1 MTQKQHTI
9 KRPISVSGIG
19 LHTGKEVTL
28 TFHPAAENH
37 GLVFQRKDLE
47 GEPLIPA
54 DVDLVVDTSR
64 GTTIGINKNTR
75 VHTVEHAL
83 AALAGLQIDN
93 VLIQLDGPEP
103 PAVDGSSKPYL
114 NALLEAGLEEQDA
127 EREFFVIE
135 EPIYFQDGAR
145 KVSLAA
151 LPGEE
156 YSINTMIDFESD
168 LLPAQHASMDSIEQ
182 FADKF
187 ADSRTF
193 CFLHEV
199 EALHQA
205 GLIQGASLESA
216 VVVMDREIDEATIT
230 KLKDIYKSHDVEI
243 KEGYLNSEGGLRHN
257 NEPARHKLLD
267 LVGDLAL
274 VGMPIKGQIM
284 ASRPGHKANVALAKA
299 IKDKIK
305 QQKIARKFQKG
316 KKKGLVFDIN
326 AIHEILPHR
335 YPFIL
340 VDKVLE
346 FSENTITGLK
356 NVTIN
361 EPFFQGH
368 FPGNPIMPGVLQLE
382 AMAQVGGILL
392 LNTIDNPKS
401 IWVYF
406 VAIDNARFKKP
417 VIPGDTL
424 ILDLELTALKRSI
437 CKMTGRI
444 TVDGQLVCSADL
456 IASVVPKD
464 KL

>member
-1 MTQKQHTI
+1 MTEKQHTI
-9 KRPISVSGIG
+9 QNPVSVSGIG

-28 TFHPAAENH
+28 TFQPADENH
-37 GLVFQRKDLE
+37 GMVFQRMDLE
-47 GEPLIPA
+47 GQPLIPA

-64 GTTIGINKNTR
+64 GTTIGISKTER

-83 AALAGLQIDN
+83 AALSGLHIDN

-103 PAVDGSSKPYL
+103 PAMDGSSKLYVE
-114 NALLEAGLEEQDA
+114 ALQKAGLKEQEA
-127 EREFFVIE
+127 EREYFIID
-135 EPIYFQDGAR
+135 EPIHFQDAAR

-151 LPGEE
+151 LPGDGF
-156 YSINTMIDFESD
+156 SVSTMIDFQSD
-168 LLPAQHASMDSIEQ
+168 LLPPQHATLESIDD
-182 FADKF
+182 FAGHF

-199 EALHQA
+199 EALHSA

-216 VVVMDREIDEATIT
+216 VVVMDRDIDEATIN

-243 KEGYLNSEGGLRHN
+243 KEGYLNSEGGLRHP

-274 VGMPIKGQIM
+274 VGMPIKGQVM
-284 ASRPGHKANVALAKA
+284 ANRPGHKANVGLAKA
-299 IKDKIK
+299 IKNKIK

-316 KKKGLVFDIN
+316 KKSGLIFDIN

-417 VIPGDTL
+417 VIPGDTM

-437 CKMTGRI
+437 CKMTGKV

-464 KL
+464 RL

>member
-1 MTQKQHTI
+1 MNQKQHTI
-9 KRPISVSGIG
+9 QSPVSVSGIG
-19 LHTGKEVTL
+19 LHTGKNVTL
-28 TFHPAAENH
+28 TFLPAAENH
-37 GLVFQRKDLE
+37 GLVFQRMDLE
-47 GEPLIPA
+47 GQPLIPA

-64 GTTIGINKNTR
+64 GTTIGINKTTR

-83 AALAGLQIDN
+83 AALAGLQVDN

-103 PAVDGSSKPYL
+103 PGVDGSSKPYVE
-114 NALLEAGLEEQDA
+114 ALVKAGIQEQEA
-127 EREFFVIE
+127 EREYFVID
-135 EPIYFQDGAR
+135 EPIHFQDASR

-151 LPGEE
+151 LPGEHFTA
-156 YSINTMIDFESD
+156 STLIDFESD
-168 LLPAQHASMDSIEQ
+168 LLPAQHANLETIEE

-216 VVVMDREIDEATIT
+216 VVVMDREIDEDTIT
-230 KLKDIYKSHDVEI
+230 KLKDIYKAQDVEI
-243 KEGYLNSEGGLRHN
+243 KEGYLNSEGGLRHP

-284 ASRPGHKANVALAKA
+284 ANRPGHKANVALAKA

-305 QQKIARKFQKG
+305 QQKISQKFQKG
-316 KKKGLVFDIN
+316 KKKGIVFDVN
-326 AIHEILPHR
+326 AIQEILPHR
-335 YPFIL
+335 YPFLL

-346 FSENTITGLK
+346 FSDTNIKGLK
-356 NVTIN
+356 NVTMN

-392 LNTIDNPKS
+392 TNTIDDPKS

-437 CKMTGRI
+437 CKMTGKI

-456 IASVVPKD
+456 VASVVPKD

>member
-1 MTQKQHTI
+1 MNEKQHTL
-9 KRPISVSGIG
+9 KSHVSVSGVG
-19 LHTGKEVTL
+19 LHTGKPVTM
-28 TFHPAAENH
+28 TFGPAPENH
-37 GLVFQRKDLE
+37 GFVFQRTDLE
-47 GEPLIPA
+47 DQPLIPA

-64 GTTIGINKNTR
+64 GTTIGLNKDTK
-75 VHTVEHAL
+75 VHTVEHVL
-83 AALAGLQIDN
+83 ASLAGLQLDN

-103 PAVDGSSKPYL
+103 PAMDGSSKSFIEV
-114 NALLEAGLEEQDA
+114 LLEAGLEEQEA
-127 EREFFVIE
+127 VREYFVIE
-135 EPIYFQDGAR
+135 DAIHYQDEE
-145 KVSLAA
+145 KEVDLAA
-151 LPGEE
+151 FP
-156 YSINTMIDFESD
+156 SKSFQANVMIDFGSD
-168 LLPAQHASMDSIEQ
+168 FLPAQQAKMQHIDE
-182 FADKF
+182 FARHI

-216 VVVMDREIDEATIT
+216 VVVMDREIDDSTIS
-230 KLKDIYKSHDVEI
+230 KLKEIYKAPDLEI
-243 KEGYLNSEGGLRHN
+243 KEGYLNAEGGLRHE

-267 LVGDLAL
+267 LIGDLAL
-274 VGMPIKGQIM
+274 VGMPIKGKIM
-284 ASRPGHKANVALAKA
+284 ASRPGHKANVALAKQ
-299 IKDKIK
+299 IKNKIK
-305 QQKIARKFQKG
+305 QDKIARRFQKN
-316 KKKGLVFDIN
+316 KAKGLVFDIN

-335 YPFIL
+335 YPFVL
-340 VDKVLE
+340 VDRVLE
-346 FSENTITGLK
+346 FTERTITGLK

-392 LNTIDNPKS
+392 LNTIENPKS

-406 VAIDNARFKKP
+406 LAIDNARFKKP

-424 ILDLELTALKRSI
+424 ILELEMTALKRNI
-437 CKMTGRI
+437 CKMKGKI

-456 IASVVPKD
+456 VASVVPKD